1 MQIEIWEIPDLE
13 SGECLFIT
21 EISLTAEDCETAAGI
36 REELVEKLEELGILT
51 EEDSLKTRKVLDAFL

>member
-1 MQIEIWEIPDLE
+1 ME

-21 EISLTAEDCETAAGI
+21 EISLTAEDCEAAAGI
-36 REELVEKLEELGILT
+36 REELAEKLEELGILT